1 MSIGTVAG
9 TLAVGQQIT
18 VAPVEDL
25 AKDILQCQVLRRG
38 QLEHDGEKRY
48 SASATGESG
57 ENVTCA
63 WPGLSRNW
71 EMPP

>member
-1 MSIGTVAG
+1 
-9 TLAVGQQIT
+9 
-18 VAPVEDL
+18 
-25 AKDILQCQVLRRG
+25 VLRRG